1 MEVISVWISQYGYA
15 GLFTL
20 LMLGVVGLPVPDET
34 LLTFS
39 GYLIFK
45 QQFTF
50 PATLLS
56 AFLGSICGISLSYGL
71 GRTIGLYLVRRHG
84 KYLLITP
91 ERVDAV
97 HRWFLRRGI
106 WVLPIG
112 YFIPG
117 VRHLTAYVAGASRL
131 ELPKFALY
139 AYSGGL
145 IWSTS
150 FILLGYFLGEQ
161 WQYVLAKIEG
171 NLVVGTIL
179 VVVVLALL
187 WILKK
192 RIFRGSVT

>member
-1 MEVISVWISQYGYA
+1 MEIISVWISHYGYL
-15 GLFTL
+15 GLFSL
-20 LMLGVVGLPVPDET
+20 LVLGIVGLPVPDET
-34 LLTFS
+34 LLTFC

-45 QQFTF
+45 QEMTF

-56 AFLGSICGISLSYGL
+56 AFLGSICGISVSYGL
-71 GRTIGLYLVRRHG
+71 GRLVGLYLVRRYS
-84 KYLLITP
+84 KYLFITP
-91 ERVDAV
+91 ERIDAA
-97 HRWFLRRGI
+97 HRWFLKRGK
-106 WVLPIG
+106 WSLPIG

-150 FILLGYFLGEQ
+150 FILLGYFLGDQ
-161 WQYVLAKIEG
+161 WQYVLNKIQE
-171 NLVVGTIL
+171 NLVVGT
-179 VVVVLALL
+179 LAAGGVFVLL

-192 RIFRGSVT
+192 RIFRNTLT